1 MASTNI
7 LFYPKFGYFFNAN
20 RELVLT
26 DITGDESNWNP
37 NGWGSNPIVPNGN
50 PPKQSVTSFELNIL
64 CYTEGTLF
72 VYTPTSSGTPIDLF
86 GTGFPNTNQYHT
98 INISDVS
105 YQTSFGPSPV
115 TEQVNEFKAGFYL
128 LTWTISGE
136 SQIGPDF
143 VYWNNANDIGYS
155 NRFGAFNLNGTCL
168 PESWRQA
175 AFTKGCKPNKKA
187 EQMLRMQKIMYD
199 YWNYNSV
206 NGTVADLADY
216 RFEKTSDV
224 FQAMQD
230 ICNDKKNCQC

>member
-1 MASTNI
+1 MPSTNI

-26 DITGDESNWNP
+26 DITGTESSFNP
-37 NGWGSNPIVPNGN
+37 GGWGSVIPLPNLNPS
-50 PPKQSVTSFELNIL
+50 KQSVTSLELNIG
-64 CYTEGTLF
+64 CYTEGTLYF
-72 VYTPTSSGTPIDLF
+72 YTPTSSGTPIDLF

-105 YQTSFGPSPV
+105 YQTSFGPTPV
-115 TEQVNEFKAGFYL
+115 SEQVNEFKAGFYL
-128 LTWTISGE
+128 LIWNIDGQF
-136 SQIGPDF
+136 QIGPDTVF
-143 VYWNNANDIGYS
+143 WSNATDRN

-168 PESWRQA
+168 PDVWKQA

-199 YWNYNSV
+199 YWNYNSI
-206 NGTVADLADY
+206 NGTGSDFADY
-216 RFEKTSDV
+216 RFEKTSDI